1 MIRSHAGFT
10 LIELLMTL
18 AVMAL
23 LAGIGAPPMGRLLVR
38 ASASS
43 AHNLVMTGFASA
55 RLHAVS
61 QGRAVTVC
69 PGDAATGCRAGGR
82 WEGGWILFVD
92 RNGDDRFGPEDT
104 LLRVEQPLSPRL
116 TIQSG
121 STRPRAV
128 FRPNG
133 MSGGANL
140 TLRICADGA
149 VQSAVILSNAGRAR
163 SATASERAAM
173 SACS

>member
-1 MIRSHAGFT
+1 MIRTHAGFT

-23 LAGIGAPPMGRLLVR
+23 LAGISAPSMGRLLTRTSV
-38 ASASS
+38 SS
-43 AHNLVMTGFASA
+43 AHNLVMTGFATA
-55 RLHAVS
+55 RLHAVT
-61 QGRAVTVC
+61 QGRSVTVC
-69 PGDAATGCRAGGR
+69 PGDAAGGCRAGGR
-82 WEGGWILFVD
+82 WDGGWILFVD
-92 RNGDDRFGPEDT
+92 RNGDDRFDPEDT
-104 LLRVEQPLSPRL
+104 LLRVENPVSPRL
-116 TIQSG
+116 AIQSN
-121 STRPRAV
+121 SNRPRAV

-140 TLRICADGA
+140 TLRICAEGA

-163 SATASERAAM
+163 AATSSELATM

>member
-1 MIRSHAGFT
+1 MIRTRTGFT

-23 LAGIGAPPMGRLLVR
+23 LAGIGAPAMGRLLTRTNVT
-38 ASASS
+38 S
-43 AHNLVMTGFASA
+43 AHNLVMTGFAAA
-55 RLHAVS
+55 RLHAVTH
-61 QGRAVTVC
+61 GRPVTVC
-69 PGDAATGCRAGGR
+69 PGDADAGCRAGGH

-92 RNGDDRFGPEDT
+92 RNGDDLFDAQDT
-104 LLRVEQPLSPRL
+104 LLRVESPVSPRL
-116 TIQSG
+116 AIQSG

-133 MSGGANL
+133 MSGGTNL

-149 VQSAVILSNAGRAR
+149 VQSAVILSNTGRAR

-173 SACS
+173 GACS